1 VAALAAEHLELATY
15 EALLS
20 VAESAG
26 EEEIGIRLREV
37 LEQEE
42 FALEQ
47 VEGAMAKLL
56 AERVESE
63 LL

>member
-1 VAALAAEHLELATY
+1 MAEA
-15 EALLS
+15 
-20 VAESAG
+20 AG
-26 EEEIGIRLREV
+26 EEAIGLRLREV

-56 AERVESE
+56 AEKVESE

>member
-1 VAALAAEHLELATY
+1 M
-15 EALLS
+15 
-20 VAESAG
+20 
-26 EEEIGIRLREV
+26 RLREV

-56 AERVESE
+56 AEKVESE
-63 LL
+63 RL

>member
-1 VAALAAEHLELATY
+1 
-15 EALLS
+15 

-26 EEEIGIRLREV
+26 EEAIGIRLREV

-56 AERVESE
+56 AEKVESE